1 MWVQGNPLVICS
13 FFDQIEIEEN
23 DFITAEWALKA
34 LSNSSFFK
42 LLFRYHNI
50 KAQKGRAKRIYP
62 YLHFESDIRSNTRN
76 LSLIT
81 LPSGIE
87 TL

>member
-1 MWVQGNPLVICS
+1 MNLQY
-13 FFDQIEIEEN
+13 FDQTEIEEN
-23 DFITAEWALKA
+23 DFMKAEWSLKA

-42 LLFRYHNI
+42 LIFRYHNI
-50 KAQKGRAKRIYP
+50 KAQKRRAKRIYP
-62 YLHFESDIRSNTRN
+62 YLHSESDARSNTRN

-81 LPSGIE
+81 LPSGIA

>member
-1 MWVQGNPLVICS
+1 MGFEGS
-13 FFDQIEIEEN
+13 FKQLF
-23 DFITAEWALKA
+23 
-34 LSNSSFFK
+34 FFK

-50 KAQKGRAKRIYP
+50 QAQKRRAKRIYP
-62 YLHFESDIRSNTRN
+62 YLHFESDTKSNTRN

-87 TL
+87 TLSMQLMLSA